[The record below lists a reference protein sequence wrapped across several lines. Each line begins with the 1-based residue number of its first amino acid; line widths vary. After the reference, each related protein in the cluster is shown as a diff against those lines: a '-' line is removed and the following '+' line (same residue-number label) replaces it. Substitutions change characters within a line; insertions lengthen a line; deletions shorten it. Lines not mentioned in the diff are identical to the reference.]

1 MPALIPCSEAMNTAT
16 QDGHAMPEALTA
28 DALQPGRRLNAWRDA
43 IVDAHEPPDIAAV
56 SLPAGLHRTL
66 AKMAVVIAALCAS
79 CPPPALALMA
89 QQPIAFNIP
98 SGPLGI
104 ALIEIGKRS
113 GAIVSF
119 NPSLVEGQIAA
130 PVQGELTPMQAFKQA
145 LSASSLSIDVT
156 SNGAVT
162 VQPHLAAKPAAKTA
176 TEQPGPAAH
185 EAPLPTENTQI
196 ETMQGTPV
204 YALDAVLVLASAEA
218 SHTDGLRASTSST
231 ATRTDTPLSE
241 LPQSVSV
248 ITRDALDLQ
257 GLNATTTD
265 ALRHVAGV
273 TDVGEGIAPLLMVRG
288 LPAQYLLSGMRTAR
302 AGLSIDNAF
311 IERIEVLKGP
321 SGAIGG
327 AADFGGRGGVVNLV
341 RRSIETQA
349 FTEIQQG
356 FSSRNGGTLRT
367 DLDAAG
373 ELAPRTYWRTMAYSS
388 HTGRTDGGYDAQYA
402 DGLLGVFGYRGADFR
417 ATLTLQADNQRLA
430 PAPTSRGGME
440 LSDGTYSPVQPRQF
454 GAIDATDGRR
464 WHSTDIEF
472 DLSWQLS
479 AQWRMTWKGRHE
491 RVDSDYRRH
500 FYWTY
505 GDEAAGVERVS
516 DRTIARGLGMQWGL
530 LGDVTTGPLKHKL
543 LIAFDRDRGR
553 AQSDVGSASWDVD
566 PAAFEP
572 GTTPLPGTPY
582 YEDSEPV
589 AVRVH
594 KRSMLLQDQIHL
606 GNWIA
611 RLAGQRS
618 QSSETNSYYGL
629 ETQEPK
635 VTNWDAGLLYQITP
649 AVSVYAGTQYSAEVD
664 LRGTDYLLYDGTMA
678 PLRKLRQTQAGT
690 KLELLDRRLALTLE
704 AFRLRQLTTLQSST
718 ELPDSGIFTLP
729 GRSSNGVEAE
739 LTGRVSPALDI
750 HLGLNFIR
758 TRDVVPGPDS
768 APQQGVELPAAGVPK
783 RSMYLLARY
792 RLPETEPARDSVG
805 IAFRAYSSSWV
816 VAPYPAVDSGQL
828 SLPGGAQLDLSW
840 MRATDHWSLRLSV
853 ENLLDRQLYGLQ
865 SEPGSIPLEPRRSFC
880 IATTFAF

>member
-1 MPALIPCSEAMNTAT
+1 MPTLIPCSEAMNTAT
-16 QDGHAMPEALTA
+16 QDGHAMPEVLTT
-28 DALQPGRRLNAWRDA
+28 DALPPHRQINGWRDA
-43 IVDAHEPPDIAAV
+43 IVDAHEPADIAAIC
-56 SLPAGLHRTL
+56 LPAGLHKAL
-66 AKMAVVIAALCAS
+66 AKMAVVAALCAS

-89 QQPIAFNIP
+89 QQPIAFNVP
-98 SGPLGI
+98 GGPLGN
-104 ALIEIGKRS
+104 ALIEIGKQC
-113 GAIVSF
+113 GTIVSF
-119 NPSLVEGQIAA
+119 NPSLVEGVAAA
-130 PVQGELTPMQAFKQA
+130 PVQGEFTPMQAFMQA
-145 LSASSLSIDVT
+145 LSASGLSIDVT
-156 SNGAVT
+156 PNGAVT
-162 VQPHLAAKPAAKTA
+162 VQPHLAAKPAAKTT
-176 TEQPGPAAH
+176 TEQPASVARETP
-185 EAPLPTENTQI
+185 PPTEDTQR
-196 ETMQGTPV
+196 EATQDTPV
-204 YALDAVLVLASAEA
+204 YELDAVLVLASAEA

-248 ITRDALDLQ
+248 ITRDALDMQ

-265 ALRHVAGV
+265 ALHHMAGV
-273 TDVGEGIAPLLMVRG
+273 TDVGEGMTPLLMVRG
-288 LPAQYLLSGMRTAR
+288 LPAQYLLSGMRTTR
-302 AGLSIDNAF
+302 SGLSIDNAF

-321 SGAIGG
+321 SGAICG
-327 AADFGGRGGVVNLV
+327 AAEFGGRGGVVNLV

-349 FTEIQQG
+349 FAEVKQG

-373 ELAPRTYWRTMAYSS
+373 ELAPRTYWRAMAYSS

-402 DGLLGVFGYRGADFR
+402 DGLLSVFGYRGADFK

-430 PAPTSRGGME
+430 PAPNSRGGMA
-440 LSDGTYSPVQPRQF
+440 LADGTYSPVQPSHF

-464 WHSTDIEF
+464 WHSTDIEL

-500 FYWTY
+500 FYWTD
-505 GDEAAGVERVS
+505 GDEAAGVDRVS
-516 DRTIARGLGMQWGL
+516 DRTVARGMGMQWGM
-530 LGDVTTGPLKHKL
+530 LGDVATGPLKHKL
-543 LIAFDRDRGR
+543 LMAVDLDRGH
-553 AQSDVGSASWDVD
+553 AQSDVGSTGWDVG
-566 PAAFEP
+566 PLAYEP
-572 GTTPLPGTPY
+572 GTTPLPAPY
-582 YEDSEPV
+582 YEDSEPT

-594 KRSMLLQDQIHL
+594 KRSVLLQDQIHL

-611 RLAGQRS
+611 RLAAQRS

-629 ETQEPK
+629 ETREPK

-649 AVSVYAGTQYSAEVD
+649 TVSVYAGTQYSAEVD
-664 LRGTDYLLYDGTMA
+664 LRGTDYLLYDGTAA

-704 AFRLRQLTTLQSST
+704 AFRLRQLIALQSST
-718 ELPDSGIFTLP
+718 ELPDSGVFALP

-739 LTGRVSPALDI
+739 LSGRVSPALDM

-758 TRDVVPGPDS
+758 TRDVVPGPDP

-792 RLPETEPARDSVG
+792 RLPGAEPARDSVG

-816 VAPYPAVDSGQL
+816 VAPYAAMDPGQL

-840 MRATDHWSLRLSV
+840 TRATDRWSLRLSV
-853 ENLLDRQLYGLQ
+853 ENLFDRQLYGPQ

>member
-1 MPALIPCSEAMNTAT
+1 MNTAT
-16 QDGHAMPEALTA
+16 QAGHALPEALTT
-28 DALQPGRRLNAWRDA
+28 DALPTGRRLDASCDESCDA
-43 IVDAHEPPDIAAV
+43 IVAADEPRDSTAIC
-56 SLPAGLHRTL
+56 LPAGLHRAL
-66 AKMAVVIAALCAS
+66 AKMAMVLALFAS

-89 QQPIAFNIP
+89 QEPIAFNIP

-104 ALIEIGKRS
+104 ALIEIGKRC

-119 NPSLVEGQIAA
+119 NPSLVEGTAAA
-130 PVQGELTPMQAFKQA
+130 PVQGQFTPMQAFMQA
-145 LSASSLSIDVT
+145 LSASGLSLDVT
-156 SNGAVT
+156 PNGTVT
-162 VQPHLAAKPAAKTA
+162 VHPHHAAKPVTKAHP
-176 TEQPGPAAH
+176 EQPGHTAH
-185 EAPLPTENTQI
+185 ESTLPI
-196 ETMQGTPV
+196 EETHQATLADTPV

-218 SHTDGLRASTSST
+218 PQADGLRASTSST
-231 ATRTDTPLSE
+231 ATRTDTPVSE

-248 ITRDALDLQ
+248 ITRDALDMQ

-273 TDVGEGIAPLLMVRG
+273 TDVGEGIEPLLMVRG
-288 LPAQYLLSGMRTAR
+288 LPAQYLLSGMRTSR

-311 IERIEVLKGP
+311 IERLEVLKGP

-327 AADFGGRGGVVNLV
+327 AAEFGGRGGVVNLV
-341 RRSIETQA
+341 RRSIETEPFA
-349 FTEIQQG
+349 EVKQG

-373 ELAPRTYWRTMAYSS
+373 ELAPRTYWRAMAYSS

-402 DGLLGVFGYRGADFR
+402 DGLLGVFGYRGADFK

-430 PAPTSRGGME
+430 PVPTSQGGME
-440 LSDGTYSPVQPRQF
+440 RPDGTFSPVQPSQF
-454 GAIDATDGRR
+454 DAIDATDGRR
-464 WHSTDIEF
+464 WHSTDIEL

-491 RVDSDYRRH
+491 RLDSDFRRH
-500 FYWTY
+500 LYWTY
-505 GDEAAGVERVS
+505 GDEEAGVDRVS
-516 DRTIARGLGMQWGL
+516 DHTVARGLGMQWGL
-530 LGDVTTGPLKHKL
+530 LGDVATGPMKHQL

-553 AQSDVGSASWDVD
+553 AQSDVGSASWDID

-572 GTTPLPGTPY
+572 GSTPLPGAPY
-582 YEDSEPV
+582 YEGSDTA

-594 KRSMLLQDQIHL
+594 KRSLLLQDQIHL

-611 RLAGQRS
+611 RLAAQRS
-618 QSSETNSYYGL
+618 QSSETNSYYGM

-635 VTNWDAGLLYQITP
+635 VTNWDAGLLYQVTP
-649 AVSVYAGTQYSAEVD
+649 TVSVYAGTQYSAEVD
-664 LRGTDYLLYDGTMA
+664 LRGADFLLYDGTEV

-690 KLELLDRRLALTLE
+690 KMELMDRKLALTVE

-729 GRSSNGVEAE
+729 GRSSTGVEAE
-739 LTGRVSPALDI
+739 LAGRVSPALDM
-750 HLGLNFIR
+750 HLGLSLMR
-758 TRDVVPGPDS
+758 TRDVIPGPDS
-768 APQQGVELPAAGVPK
+768 APQRGVELPAAGVPK

-792 RLPETEPARDSVG
+792 RLPGTQPARDSVG
-805 IAFRAYSSSWV
+805 FAFRAYSSSWV
-816 VAPYPAVDSGQL
+816 VPPYPAVDAGQL

-840 MRATDHWSLRLSV
+840 MRATDRWSLRLSV
-853 ENLLDRQLYGLQ
+853 ENLFDRQLYSPQ
-865 SEPGSIPLEPRRSFC
+865 STPGYIPLEPRRSFS
-880 IATTFAF
+880 ITTAFAF